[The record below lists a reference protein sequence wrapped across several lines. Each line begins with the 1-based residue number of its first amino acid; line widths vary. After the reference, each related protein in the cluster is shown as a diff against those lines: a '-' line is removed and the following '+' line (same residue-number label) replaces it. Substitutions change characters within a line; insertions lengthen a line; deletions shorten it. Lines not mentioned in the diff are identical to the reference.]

1 MNNNN
6 SSRGIQ
12 TIRDTR
18 ENKLVQTDKFA
29 NISKVN
35 SLNLLFKLS

>member
-18 ENKLVQTDKFA
+18 DNKLVQTDKFA
-29 NISKVN
+29 NISK
-35 SLNLLFKLS
+35 LNL